1 MKYFLQVS
9 IRTMSN
15 AECTAGLFG
24 WVESQVSD
32 NMICISGFKRG
43 ICNGD
48 SGGPLVIQEPGHS
61 YWSIIGVT
69 SWGSALECGLKKPSV
84 FARVSSQLDWIRA
97 RVSGTTCPHP
107 S

>member
-48 SGGPLVIQEPGHS
+48 SGVAL
-61 YWSIIGVT
+61 
-69 SWGSALECGLKKPSV
+69 SAT
-84 FARVSSQLDWIRA
+84 AQ
-97 RVSGTTCPHP
+97 PHA
-107 S
+107 